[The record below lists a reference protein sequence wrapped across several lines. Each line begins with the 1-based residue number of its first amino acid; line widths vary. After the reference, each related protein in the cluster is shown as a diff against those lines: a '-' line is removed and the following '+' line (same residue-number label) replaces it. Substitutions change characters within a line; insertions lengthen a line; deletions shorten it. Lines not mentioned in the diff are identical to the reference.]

1 MITQLLVGVAMQLN
15 IVNMPLPTKRVIRD
29 STQNYVVIHNDGANM
44 SARNTHRVLRR
55 RRLGYHY
62 FIDRNG
68 KIYRFTDPK
77 YVAKHA
83 GVSWANGRHS
93 WNNFS
98 IGVCL
103 QGMNGLAYSDKQ
115 YEGLQKLLD
124 ELKKRYPDIPTRR
137 LWHHSEVAF
146 PWGRKHDPGETF
158 DTTRVIFPVG

>member
-29 STQNYVVIHNDGANM
+29 STQNFIVIHNDGSNM
-44 SARNTHRVLRR
+44 SASGTHRVLRR

-68 KIYRFTDPK
+68 KVYRFTDPK

-83 GVSWANGRHS
+83 GISWHDGRHS

-98 IGVCL
+98 LGVCL
-103 QGMNGLAYSDKQ
+103 QGKTGLAYSDKQ
-115 YEGLQKLLD
+115 YESLQKLVN

-137 LWHHSEVAF
+137 FKYHSQIAF
-146 PWGRKHDPGETF
+146 PWGRKNDPGETF
-158 DTTRVIFPVG
+158 DTTRIIFS